1 MVEIGGWMVDER
13 GCGGWA
19 DAGDGSGSRIDAD
32 ADDRRLIDGR
42 SITAP
47 RRMNGGGVEAERRAR

>member
-13 GCGGWA
+13 RCRGRPMPGE
-19 DAGDGSGSRIDAD
+19 GSGSRIDAD

-42 SITAP
+42 SMTDL
-47 RRMNGGGVEAERRAR
+47 RG